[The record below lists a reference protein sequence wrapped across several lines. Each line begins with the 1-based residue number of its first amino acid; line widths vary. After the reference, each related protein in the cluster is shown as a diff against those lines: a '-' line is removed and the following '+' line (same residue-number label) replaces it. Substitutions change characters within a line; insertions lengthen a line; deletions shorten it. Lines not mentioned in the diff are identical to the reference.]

1 MLHSVDRAE
10 KNALIREVLT
20 PFVGELMVT
29 PKDVDLVVE
38 NLAKVVANGINIAIQ
53 PDMELEDI
61 NKFLN

>member
-1 MLHSVDRAE
+1 
-10 KNALIREVLT
+10 
-20 PFVGELMVT
+20 MVT